1 MPYPEGIDVSN
12 NNGRIDWA
20 AVASTG
26 MAFGIAKITE
36 GTWFRDGFFRANW
49 DGMKAN
55 HIFRGAYHFARPSR
69 STAVAEADYFVNA
82 FELLGRQLEPG
93 DLAALDLEDPDVP
106 MFQDLS
112 AWTLAWLR
120 RVEERVGFK
129 PLCYTS
135 PGYAQQHRLA
145 NLPPIGEY
153 GLWLA
158 SWGVPTPP
166 PAPAPWELVAFH
178 QYAVDGPGSVPGV
191 VGEIDRNRFNGPVDA
206 STSTGCRSRSDVPLR
221 HRRQHRATTSGRP
234 SWRGWPS
241 WGTRQPVTRSTSR
254 RAAGAMPGARRSG
267 SRATATST
275 CRRSG
280 GCSSTWRAD
289 DCLRTRQASHWEVS
303 EHAAPCSWRSPD
315 RAGSDVVE
323 PYAS

>member
-206 STSTGCRSRSDVPLR
+206 IHLYGLPLPERRPAAAPTSAPGYNVGPAILARMAELGDAPASDEVYVK
-221 HRRQHRATTSGRP
+221 ASSGRDAWSEAFGLSGNRYVNLP
-234 SWRGWPS
+234 SLGR
-241 WGTRQPVTRSTSR
+241 VFVYV
-254 RAAGAMPGARRSG
+254 
-267 SRATATST
+267 
-275 CRRSG
+275 
-280 GCSSTWRAD
+280 
-289 DCLRTRQASHWEVS
+289 AS
-303 EHAAPCSWRSPD
+303 
-315 RAGSDVVE
+315 
-323 PYAS
+323 